1 MQQRQCIGTAF
12 STTVD
17 GTSYQFV
24 TISDVTASNNGGTVS
39 FDSTQI
45 YEGTYLTTKFVVDT
59 SDVDQRFVLG
69 DNRAD
74 TSTLVVKVQ
83 TSSTDTTTTTYTKA
97 TDISQLSSTS
107 TVYYLQEVDTGRFE
121 IYFGDG
127 VVSRNIIRW

>member
-1 MQQRQCIGTAF
+1 MKTMPALTAF
-12 STTVD
+12 SSTVD

-59 SDVDQRFVLG
+59 SDADQRFVLG

-83 TSSTDTTTTTYTKA
+83 TSSTDTTTTTYTSNRY
-97 TDISQLSSTS
+97 ISTL
-107 TVYYLQEVDTGRFE
+107 
-121 IYFGDG
+121 I
-127 VVSRNIIRW
+127 N